1 MKSVFLYNSEH
12 RGYKGHPVHEEWAK
26 NINAIFINDRDK
38 LQIPNISRPI
48 KSFFTAKKI
57 PNDVDLVLCEGASQI
72 FSGAIWKVKNKDKKL
87 ALIVSDPKWFYLKT
101 MNPKLKNIYM
111 NALSKYDLF
120 IPTSPLMN
128 SLIPKELPGRR
139 SIVFPFADPRFFKY
153 KADLNSK
160 NIVFTGRIG
169 LEKGT
174 DILLEAHLKIIQ
186 DFPESRLYV
195 LGFGKLKDKLEN
207 KKIKN
212 VIFPGWIDNPEKYLE
227 KSSIYM
233 SLARIDPAGVAVLEA
248 MSSGLVPVVSRGVG
262 NSYIVEKIN
271 KNLVVSDQS
280 EVQKIIKKLWT
291 DKKFLK
297 NASQKSI
304 IIAKQYNKEKS
315 INLFKKTIYK
325 FIEKDL

>member
-1 MKSVFLYNSEH
+1 
-12 RGYKGHPVHEEWAK
+12 
-26 NINAIFINDRDK
+26 
-38 LQIPNISRPI
+38 
-48 KSFFTAKKI
+48 
-57 PNDVDLVLCEGASQI
+57 
-72 FSGAIWKVKNKDKKL
+72 
-87 ALIVSDPKWFYLKT
+87 
-101 MNPKLKNIYM
+101 
-111 NALSKYDLF
+111 
-120 IPTSPLMN
+120 
-128 SLIPKELPGRR
+128 
-139 SIVFPFADPRFFKY
+139 
-153 KADLNSK
+153 
-160 NIVFTGRIG
+160 
-169 LEKGT
+169 
-174 DILLEAHLKIIQ
+174 
-186 DFPESRLYV
+186 
-195 LGFGKLKDKLEN
+195 
-207 KKIKN
+207 
-212 VIFPGWIDNPEKYLE
+212 
-227 KSSIYM
+227 M

>member
-26 NINAIFINDRDK
+26 SINAVFINDRDK

-57 PNDVDLVLCEGASQI
+57 PKDVDLVLCEGASQI

-101 MNPKLKNIYM
+101 MNPKLKKIYM

-120 IPTSPLMN
+120 IPTSPLMY
-128 SLIPKELPGRR
+128 SLIPKELPGKR
-139 SIVFPFADPRFFKY
+139 SIVFPFADPRFFRY
-153 KADLNSK
+153 KADLSSK

-174 DILLEAHLKIIQ
+174 DLLLETYLKIMQ
-186 DFPESRLYV
+186 DFPESKLYI

-212 VIFPGWIDNPEKYLE
+212 VIFPGWIDNLEKYLE

-248 MSSGLVPVVSRGVG
+248 MSSGLIPVVSKGVG
-262 NSYIVEKIN
+262 NSYIVEKID
-271 KNLVVSDQS
+271 KSLVVNNPL

-297 NASQKSI
+297 NTSQKSI
-304 IIAKQYNKEKS
+304 KLAKQYNKEKG
-315 INLFKKTIYK
+315 INLFKKTIHE